1 MRTAYHEQLSE
12 LSERLGEMCGLA
24 GMAME
29 RATQALLQ
37 ADLVLAE
44 QVISDH
50 EKIATLSAQAEESA
64 FVLLALQAPVAGDLR
79 SIVSAIQMVADIDRM
94 GALALHV
101 AKIARRRHPQHALP
115 EEVNG
120 YFAEMGRVAVELGN
134 SAQEVVLS
142 RDPEKAAQIAEEDDA
157 MDDLHRHLFSVLM
170 DREWKHGV
178 ATAVDVTLL
187 GRFYERFADHAVDRR
202 TSRRRKEISPSPR
215 LPDSPPRRFAA
226 GGLHTPLRGLHRRRA
241 SRSGRRCSPRSPSA
255 SGWRRSSRC
264 RRSRPV
270 GRAFQRL
277 PG

>member
-1 MRTAYHEQLSE
+1 MRTAYHEQLDA
-12 LSERLGEMCGLA
+12 LTDQLGEMCGLA
-24 GMAME
+24 GVAME

-50 EKIATLSAQAEESA
+50 ELMTAMSAKAEESA

-79 SIVSAIQMVADIDRM
+79 AIVSSIQIVADVDRM

-134 SAQEVVLS
+134 SAQEALVT
-142 RDPEKAAQIAEEDDA
+142 RDPEKAARIREEDDA
-157 MDDLHRHLFSVLM
+157 MDDLHRHLFTVLM

-178 ATAVDVTLL
+178 AAAVDVTLL
-187 GRFYERFADHAVDRR
+187 GRFYERFADHAVEVARR
-202 TSRRRKEISPSPR
+202 VIFQVTGKFPDEEEIPTPR
-215 LPDSPPRRFAA
+215 
-226 GGLHTPLRGLHRRRA
+226 
-241 SRSGRRCSPRSPSA
+241 
-255 SGWRRSSRC
+255 
-264 RRSRPV
+264 
-270 GRAFQRL
+270 
-277 PG
+277 